1 MANQKPVHEIRLGKV
16 KAAIWK
22 NETDSGTRY
31 SVTTSRLYKPEGGE
45 WESTNSFGRAEL
57 PLVSKVA
64 DMVSTWIYQQSERR
78 DEPQGETRD
87 DRPAARRRSEGR
99 RERAG
104 SR

>member
-31 SVTTSRLYKPEGGE
+31 SVTISRLYKPEGGE
-45 WESTNSFGRAEL
+45 WESTNSFGRDEL
-57 PLVSKVA
+57 PLVSKIA
-64 DMVSTWIYQQSERR
+64 DMVHTWIYQQSERR

-87 DRPAARRRSEGR
+87 DRPAARRQSEGR

>member
-31 SVTTSRLYKPEGGE
+31 SVTISRLYKPEGGE
-45 WESTNSFGRAEL
+45 WESTNSFGRDEL

-64 DMVSTWIYQQSERR
+64 DMVHTWIYQQSERR

-87 DRPAARRRSEGR
+87 DRPAAHRRSEGR